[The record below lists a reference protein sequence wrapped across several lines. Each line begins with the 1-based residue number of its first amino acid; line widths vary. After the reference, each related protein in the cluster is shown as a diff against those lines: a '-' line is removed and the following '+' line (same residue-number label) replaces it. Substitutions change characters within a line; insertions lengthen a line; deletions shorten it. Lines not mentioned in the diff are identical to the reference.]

1 MAIRYDKRINKEINR
16 IIKNFNQKI
25 SRLEKEGRELLPEKV
40 TKQAIKES
48 VHTRSQ
54 LKQRLKELQ
63 RFSKR
68 GAEDV
73 ITTSGGVNISKYDLE
88 NLKRQTS
95 IVKAKI
101 TREINRLKVERP
113 KVFGKIQDVSYA
125 EMGDIDFLNLQARRK
140 AINKDIK
147 KLNREELERFK
158 KILKKTKESQEFP
171 AEIFKGRYLDM
182 LTDLGYY
189 YNYDNDKLNEIK
201 KAIINLDDNKF
212 LKLFKSDKAIR
223 SILDYYPVVTQNFT
237 GINQNT
243 INPSDISEDV
253 EDLYDNLYENLESI
267 LKDYA

>member
-1 MAIRYDKRINKEINR
+1 MAIRYDKKINKEINR

-25 SRLEKEGRELLPEKV
+25 SRLEKEGRELLPEKI
-40 TKQAIKES
+40 TKQDIKES

-54 LKQRLKELQ
+54 LKQKLKELKS
-63 RFSKR
+63 FSKR

-73 ITTSGGVNISKYDLE
+73 ITTSGGVNISKYELE
-88 NLKRQTS
+88 NLKKQTAV
-95 IVKAKI
+95 VKAKL

-113 KVFGKIQDVSYA
+113 KVFGKMQDVSFA
-125 EMGDIDFLNLQARRK
+125 EMGDVDFLNLQARRK
-140 AINKDIK
+140 ALEKNVNL
-147 KLNREELERFK
+147 LNLGDLGRFK
-158 KILKKTKESQEFP
+158 SILKKTKESQELP
-171 AEIFKGRYLDM
+171 PEIFKGRYLEM

-189 YNYDNDKLNEIK
+189 YNYDADKLNEIK
-201 KAIINLDDNKF
+201 RAMLNLDDNKF

-237 GINQNT
+237 GIKKNA
-243 INPSDISEDV
+243 INPADIREDV